1 MSEKALNKEN
11 KPVIRFGGFDENW
24 TSRALREFTHR
35 ITRKN
40 EENQSDLPLTI
51 SAQYGLI
58 DQRNY
63 FNNQV
68 AARDMSNYYLL
79 KRGEFAY
86 NKSTSVDN
94 PWGAVK
100 YLSEYDEGCVS
111 TLYICF
117 GLDQGNR
124 EFLNSYYE
132 TDRWYTPVQM
142 IAAEGARNH
151 GLLNIAADDFLD
163 TKLTIPTDVR
173 EQEKI
178 GKTFAALDRLI
189 LLEQKKLDD
198 LKNTKSAMLVKMFPK
213 KGETVPEVRFDGF
226 NGKWEK
232 RRLSSIFTIR
242 NEKNGNRYSRK
253 DVLAV
258 SDTYGCVNQIEL
270 HGRSCAGASISN
282 YKVIR
287 DGDIIYTKSPLHA
300 KPYGIIKIMDKGCG
314 IISPLYVVNETADGI
329 DALFMY
335 YVFDSPEKTN
345 NYLELLV
352 RKGAK
357 NTMNISDSEW
367 LSGAVMISPD
377 INEQKSISRYF
388 YNLDRLITLHRRK
401 VEKLEDAKKALLNKM
416 FCN

>member
-178 GKTFAALDRLI
+178 GAVFEKLDRLI
-189 LLEQKKLDD
+189 
-198 LKNTKSAMLVKMFPK
+198 A
-213 KGETVPEVRFDGF
+213 
-226 NGKWEK
+226 
-232 RRLSSIFTIR
+232 
-242 NEKNGNRYSRK
+242 
-253 DVLAV
+253 
-258 SDTYGCVNQIEL
+258 
-270 HGRSCAGASISN
+270 
-282 YKVIR
+282 
-287 DGDIIYTKSPLHA
+287 
-300 KPYGIIKIMDKGCG
+300 
-314 IISPLYVVNETADGI
+314 
-329 DALFMY
+329 
-335 YVFDSPEKTN
+335 
-345 NYLELLV
+345 
-352 RKGAK
+352 
-357 NTMNISDSEW
+357 
-367 LSGAVMISPD
+367 
-377 INEQKSISRYF
+377 
-388 YNLDRLITLHRRK
+388 LHRRK
-401 VEKLEDAKKALLNKM
+401 VEKLTAAKKALLVKLFPSEGETVPALRFAGFTGKWEERRLGDVVLRFIVPMRDKPTEFGGDIPWTRIEDIEGKYLNDSLSGQYVTKEIIKKMNLKIIPKGSLIVSTSATFGVVAVVTNDLITNQTFIGLVPSDKKALDYWYSYFHSNEARQYMRLQSAGSTIFYIERMSFENMPVSVPPKAEQEKIGKTFEALDQLIALHRRKVEKLTDAKKALLNKM